1 MFTPDVVAETFEGV
15 TPNLYNALWRVC
27 PTLSPVE
34 AIDGLTYRQ
43 TRGRM
48 AKMGADAETLGDL
61 ERVMAA
67 DALKYGY
74 HFDNVP
80 APIAGDDPE
89 WTPVLVVC
97 DCEGPHFVGAQ
108 KSCRGLNGKNAT
120 GIYAN

>member
-34 AIDGLTYRQ
+34 AIDGLTYGQ

-74 HFDNVP
+74 HL
-80 APIAGDDPE
+80 I
-89 WTPVLVVC
+89 
-97 DCEGPHFVGAQ
+97 
-108 KSCRGLNGKNAT
+108 K
-120 GIYAN
+120 

>member
-1 MFTPDVVAETFEGV
+1 MFTPDVVAECFEGV

-34 AIDGLTYRQ
+34 ALDGLTYAQ

-74 HFDNVP
+74 HL
-80 APIAGDDPE
+80 I
-89 WTPVLVVC
+89 
-97 DCEGPHFVGAQ
+97 
-108 KSCRGLNGKNAT
+108 K
-120 GIYAN
+120 

>member
-34 AIDGLTYRQ
+34 ALDGLTYRQ

-74 HFDNVP
+74 HL
-80 APIAGDDPE
+80 I
-89 WTPVLVVC
+89 
-97 DCEGPHFVGAQ
+97 
-108 KSCRGLNGKNAT
+108 K
-120 GIYAN
+120 

>member
-15 TPNLYNALWRVC
+15 TPKLYNALWRVC

-34 AIDGLTYRQ
+34 ALDGLTYRQ

-74 HFDNVP
+74 KF
-80 APIAGDDPE
+80 I
-89 WTPVLVVC
+89 
-97 DCEGPHFVGAQ
+97 
-108 KSCRGLNGKNAT
+108 T
-120 GIYAN
+120 GRK